1 MDGATLGVFFG
12 GVLAVMAL
20 PGPSLL
26 YVMSRTLE
34 AGRAAGLVSVLG
46 LEVALVLHVTVATTG
61 LGAVLATSPAALTLL
76 RLVGAGYLVMLA
88 VRQLRDAHPV
98 LARVASGPLAAVPG
112 GAVRADHGQS
122 FRQACVVDLLNPGTA
137 LFLVAFLPQFVDA
150 RAGSPGVQLLV
161 LGVLVVL
168 VATACDAS
176 WVLATARL
184 CRPDARLRRV
194 ADGHAVGV
202 RRSAGVVYLV
212 LAGLVL
218 VS

>member
-1 MDGATLGVFFG
+1 MDGATGGVFLG
-12 GVLAVMAL
+12 GVFAVMAL

-26 YVMSRTLE
+26 YVMSHTLE
-34 AGRAAGLVSVLG
+34 AGRAAGLVAVLG

-61 LGAVLATSPAALTLL
+61 LGAVLATAPVALTTL
-76 RLVGAGYLVMLA
+76 RYVGAGYLVLLA
-88 VRQLRDAHPV
+88 VRQLRDARPV
-98 LARVASGPLAAVPG
+98 AAPVASVSSAGVVTSDRG
-112 GAVRADHGQS
+112 RS

-150 RAGSPGVQLLV
+150 DAGSSGAQLLV

-184 CRPDARLRRV
+184 GRPGARLRRV
-194 ADGHAVGV
+194 TGHHALGV
-202 RRSAGVVYLV
+202 RRSVGVVYLV
-212 LAGLVL
+212 LAALVL
-218 VS
+218 LG

>member
-1 MDGATLGVFFG
+1 MDGATGGVFLG
-12 GVLAVMAL
+12 GLFAVMAL

-26 YVMSRTLE
+26 YVMGRTLE
-34 AGRAAGLVSVLG
+34 AGRGAGLVSVLG

-61 LGAVLATSPAALTLL
+61 LGAVLATAPVALTVL
-76 RLVGAGYLVMLA
+76 RYAGAGYLVLLA
-88 VRQLRDAHPV
+88 VRQLRDARPV
-98 LARVASGPLAAVPG
+98 AAQVPSGSPAVAL
-112 GAVRADHGQS
+112 RADRGRS

-150 RAGSPGVQLLV
+150 GAGSPGVQLLV

-194 ADGHAVGV
+194 AGDHAVGV
-202 RRSAGVVYLV
+202 RRSVGVVYLV
-212 LAGLVL
+212 LAALVL
-218 VS
+218 VG